1 MSDSSPR
8 PEFLNLTAQ
17 IVAAHVAHN
26 AVPAETLPDLI
37 RSVYATLAQIDTPTA
52 EPERA
57 QPAVPIK
64 RSVFPDYIVC
74 LNDGKKLKMLKRHLM
89 NAYGMTPDQYREHW
103 GLPRDYPMVAPNYAA
118 QRSTLAKGIGLGR
131 KRPAAPDAA
140 PAEPAPEPA
149 APKPPATRGRKKRA
163 AQTEA

>member
-8 PEFLNLTAQ
+8 PKFLSLTAQ
-17 IVAAHVAHN
+17 IVAAQVAHN

-52 EPERA
+52 KPERA

-74 LNDGKKLKMLKRHLM
+74 LNDGRKLKTLKRHLM
-89 NAYGMTPDQYREHW
+89 GAFGMTPDQYREHW

-118 QRSTLAKGIGLGR
+118 HRSALAKGIGLGR
-131 KRPAAPDAA
+131 KRAA
-140 PAEPAPEPA
+140 PAPEPA
-149 APKPPATRGRKKRA
+149 TPAKPPARRGRKKR
-163 AQTEA
+163 TEQAER